1 MRRLLPVLFLGLV
14 VATAAPA
21 GAPAARMLGDPSV
34 PFSADRMLTVG
45 ERSFSGKLYAIPG
58 SQRHEQ
64 QIAGVDQVIILDG
77 KDARGWLVL
86 PTLNSYV
93 EFWFAPAASE
103 LSADD
108 LLSAKLGE
116 ETVNGLRTTKYRIEH
131 TARDGT
137 LVDGYLWLTREGIPM
152 RLDGMYRPASGGT
165 PTPVRMELSNVR
177 QGPQSAALF
186 AVPQNMMKLPGGA
199 LAPLLGVRKPGQSG

>member
-1 MRRLLPVLFLGLV
+1 MRQDIGLRMRRLLLALLL
-14 VATAAPA
+14 AAITAAPA
-21 GAPAARMLGDPSV
+21 AARMVGD
-34 PFSADRMLTVG
+34 RT
-45 ERSFSGKLYAIPG
+45 FSGKIYAKPG

-64 QIAGVDQVIILDG
+64 AIAGIDQVIILHG
-77 KDARGWLVL
+77 ADAKGWLVL
-86 PTLNSYV
+86 PKLNSYV

-116 ETVNGLRTTKYRIEH
+116 ETVNGLRTTKYRVEH

-152 RLDGMYRPASGGT
+152 RLEGNYTPQRGGK
-165 PTPVRMELSNVR
+165 PTPVRMELLHVR
-177 QGPQSAALF
+177 QAPQNAALF
-186 AVPQNMMKLPGGA
+186 EVPQNMVKLPTGA
-199 LAPLLGVRKPGQSG
+199 LG